1 MPVSRKGVIMTDV
14 PQFLGRNLFDLDDY
28 SAAEILYILEA
39 AKGMKEINLREYK
52 KIPTLR
58 GKTVCTLFVENS
70 TRTRMSFELAA
81 SRLSADVV
89 SFEAPISSLGKGES
103 LQDTI
108 YTLDAMG
115 IDLYC
120 FRHSSPGSPQLV
132 HKYSGKPVI
141 NGGDGRH
148 AHPTQALLDI
158 FSIWEKLGSLEG
170 LKVAIVGDILN
181 SRVVRSNMIGMR
193 KLGASITVCGPRTLM
208 PTGIEEV
215 YGCRVEYQLAEALRD
230 ADVVMGLRM
239 QMERMTDGLFPSL
252 EEYSK
257 YYVLSKDTIK
267 YAKEDALIMHPG
279 PMNRGV
285 EILPEIADGK
295 HSIIVEQV
303 ANGVAIRMALMFLI
317 LGGKA

>member
-1 MPVSRKGVIMTDV
+1 MTST
-14 PQFLGRNLFDLDDY
+14 PQFLGRNVYDLDDY
-28 SAAEILYILEA
+28 SAEEIMYILDA

-81 SRLSADVV
+81 NRLSADVV
-89 SFEAPISSLGKGES
+89 SFQASISALQKGES
-103 LQDTI
+103 LQDTV

-120 FRHSSPGSPQLV
+120 IRHSSPGSPQMV

-158 FSIWEKLGSLEG
+158 FSIWEKLGDLNG
-170 LKVAIVGDILN
+170 LKITIVGDILN
-181 SRVVRSNMIGMR
+181 SRVVRSNLIGMK
-193 KLGASITVCGPRTLM
+193 KLGMEVTVCGPRTLM
-208 PTGIEEV
+208 PGNMEEI
-215 YGCRVEYQLAEALRD
+215 YGCRVEYNLREALSD
-230 ADVVMGLRM
+230 ADIVMGLRM

-257 YYVLSKDTIK
+257 HYVLSKDTIK
-267 YAKEDALIMHPG
+267 YAKKDALIMHPG

-285 EILPEIADGK
+285 EILPEIADSNQ
-295 HSIIVEQV
+295 SIIVEQV
-303 ANGVAIRMALMFLI
+303 ANGVAVRMALMFLI

>member
-1 MPVSRKGVIMTDV
+1 MT
-14 PQFLGRNLFDLDDY
+14 PQFLGRNVFDLDDY
-28 SAAEILYILEA
+28 SREEIMYILEA
-39 AKGMKEINLREYK
+39 TKGMKEINLREYK

-81 SRLSADVV
+81 NRLSADVV
-89 SFEAPISSLGKGES
+89 SFQASVSALQKGES
-103 LQDTI
+103 LQDTV
-108 YTLDAMG
+108 YTLNAMG

-120 FRHSSPGSPQLV
+120 IRHCSPGSPQMV

-158 FSIWEKLGSLEG
+158 YSIWEKRGDLKG
-170 LKVAIVGDILN
+170 LKVTIVGDILN
-181 SRVVRSNMIGMR
+181 SRVVRSNLIGMR
-193 KLGASITVCGPRTLM
+193 KLGAKVTVCGPKTLM
-208 PTGIEEV
+208 PGNMESV
-215 YGCRVEYQLAEALRD
+215 YGCKVEYDLSRALSG

-239 QMERMTDGLFPSL
+239 QLERMSEGLFPSL

-257 YYVLSKDTIK
+257 HYVLSRETLK
-267 YAKEDALIMHPG
+267 YAKSNALIMHPG

-285 EILPEIADGK
+285 EILPEIADG
-295 HSIIVEQV
+295 SQSVIVEQV

>member
-1 MPVSRKGVIMTDV
+1 MEKQF
-14 PQFLGRNLFDLDDY
+14 QFLGRNVFDLDDY
-28 SAAEILYILEA
+28 SAEEIMYILEA

-58 GKTVCTLFVENS
+58 GKTICTLFVENS

-89 SFEAPISSLGKGES
+89 SFQASVSALQKGES
-103 LQDTI
+103 LQDTV

-120 FRHSSPGSPQLV
+120 IRHSSPGSPQLV

-158 FSIWEKLGSLEG
+158 FSIWERLGDLKG
-170 LKVAIVGDILN
+170 LKITIVGDILN
-181 SRVVRSNMIGMR
+181 SRVVRSNLIGMK
-193 KLGASITVCGPRTLM
+193 KLGAIVTVCGPRTLM
-208 PTGIEEV
+208 PGFMEDI
-215 YGCRVEYQLAEALRD
+215 YGCKVEYDLQTALRD

-239 QMERMTDGLFPSL
+239 QLERQTEGLFPSL
-252 EEYSK
+252 EEYTK
-257 YYVLSKDTIK
+257 HYVLSKETIR
-267 YAKEDALIMHPG
+267 YAKKDALIMHPG
-279 PMNRGV
+279 PMNRGI

-295 HSIIVEQV
+295 QSIIVEQV

>member
-1 MPVSRKGVIMTDV
+1 MDSL
-14 PQFLGRNLFDLDDY
+14 PQFVGRNLYDLDDY
-28 SAAEILYILEA
+28 SAEEIMYILEA
-39 AKGMKEINLREYK
+39 ARGMKEINLRQYK

-89 SFEAPISSLGKGES
+89 SFQATVSSLQKGES
-103 LQDTI
+103 LQDTV

-120 FRHSSPGSPQLV
+120 IRHSSPGSPQLV

-170 LKVAIVGDILN
+170 LKITIVGDILN
-181 SRVVRSNMIGMR
+181 SRVVRSNLIGMK
-193 KLGASITVCGPRTLM
+193 KLGADVTVCGPRTLM
-208 PTGIEEV
+208 PGGMEDI
-215 YGCRVEYQLAEALRD
+215 YGCRVEYNLPEALKD

-239 QMERMTDGLFPSL
+239 QLERMTEGLFPSL

-257 YYVLSKDTIK
+257 HYVLSKDTIK
-267 YAKEDALIMHPG
+267 FAKKDALIMHPG

-285 EILPEIADGK
+285 EILPEIADSD

-303 ANGVAIRMALMFLI
+303 ANGVAVRMALMFLI
-317 LGGKA
+317 LGGKL

>member
-1 MPVSRKGVIMTDV
+1 MN
-14 PQFLGRNLFDLDDY
+14 PQFLGRNVFDLDDY
-28 SAAEILYILEA
+28 SRDEIMYILEA
-39 AKGMKEINLREYK
+39 AKGMKEINTREYK

-81 SRLSADVV
+81 NRLSADVV
-89 SFEAPISSLGKGES
+89 SFQANVSALQKGES
-103 LQDTI
+103 LQDTV
-108 YTLDAMG
+108 YTLNAMG

-120 FRHSSPGSPQLV
+120 IRHSSPGSPQLV
-132 HKYSGKPVI
+132 NKYSQRPVI

-158 FSIWEKLGSLEG
+158 YSIWEKRGDIKG
-170 LKVAIVGDILN
+170 LKISIVGDILH
-181 SRVVRSNMIGMR
+181 SRVVRSNLIGMR
-193 KLGASITVCGPRTLM
+193 KLGAKVTVCGPKTLM
-208 PTGIEEV
+208 PSNMESV
-215 YGCRVEYQLAEALRD
+215 YDCKVEYDLGKALSG

-239 QMERMTDGLFPSL
+239 QLERMSEGLFPSL

-257 YYVLSKDTIK
+257 HYVLSKDTLK
-267 YAKEDALIMHPG
+267 YAKGNALIMHPG

-285 EILPEIADGK
+285 EILPEIADSK
-295 HSIIVEQV
+295 QSVIVEQV

>member
-1 MPVSRKGVIMTDV
+1 MNDT

-28 SAAEILYILEA
+28 SAEEIYYILEA

-89 SFEAPISSLGKGES
+89 SFQASVSALQKGES
-103 LQDTI
+103 LQDTV

-115 IDLYC
+115 IDLYVI
-120 FRHSSPGSPQLV
+120 RHSSPGSPQLV
-132 HKYSGKPVI
+132 HKYSGKPVL

-158 FSIWEKLGSLEG
+158 FSIWEKRGNLDG
-170 LKVAIVGDILN
+170 LKVTIVGDILN
-181 SRVVRSNMIGMR
+181 SRVVRSNLIGMK
-193 KLGASITVCGPRTLM
+193 KLGAEVTVCGPKTLM
-208 PTGIEEV
+208 PGSMEEI
-215 YGCRVEYQLAEALRD
+215 YGCRVEYDLQTALKD

-239 QMERMTDGLFPSL
+239 QLERQTEGLFPSL

-257 YYVLSKDTIK
+257 HYVLSKDTIK
-267 YAKEDALIMHPG
+267 WAKSDALIMHPG
-279 PMNRGV
+279 PMNRGI
-285 EILPEIADGK
+285 EILPEIADSQQ
-295 HSIIVEQV
+295 SIIVEQV

>member
-1 MPVSRKGVIMTDV
+1 MEAT
-14 PQFLGRNLFDLDDY
+14 PQFLGRNMFGLEDF
-28 SAAEILYILEA
+28 SGEEIMYILEA
-39 AKGMKEINLREYK
+39 AKAMKEINLRQYK

-58 GKTVCTLFVENS
+58 GKTVCTLFVEDS

-81 SRLSADVV
+81 KRLSADVV
-89 SFEAPISSLGKGES
+89 SFAASISSLQKGES

-108 YTLDAMG
+108 YTLGAMG

-120 FRHSSPGSPQLV
+120 IRHRSPGSPQLV

-158 FSIWEKLGSLEG
+158 FSIWEHVGDLKG

-181 SRVVRSNMIGMR
+181 SRVVRSNLIGMK
-193 KLGASITVCGPRTLM
+193 KLGMDVTVCGPRTLM
-208 PTGIEEV
+208 PPHLEELF
-215 YGCRVEYQLAEALRD
+215 GCKVQYELCEALRD
-230 ADVVMGLRM
+230 ADIVMGLRM
-239 QMERMTDGLFPSL
+239 QFERMTEGLFPSL

-257 YYVLSKDTIK
+257 HYVLSQDTIK
-267 YAKEDALIMHPG
+267 FAKRDALIMHPG

-285 EILPEIADGK
+285 EILPEIADSK
-295 HSIIVEQV
+295 QSIIVEQV
-303 ANGVAIRMALMFLI
+303 ANGVAVRMALMFLI
-317 LGGKA
+317 LGGKL

>member
-1 MPVSRKGVIMTDV
+1 MAFI
-14 PQFLGRNLFDLDDY
+14 PQFVGRNVFDLDDY
-28 SAAEILYILEA
+28 SSEEIMYILEA

-58 GKTVCTLFVENS
+58 GKTVCTLYVEDS
-70 TRTRMSFELAA
+70 TRTRMSFERAA
-81 SRLSADVV
+81 NRLSADVV
-89 SFEAPISSLGKGES
+89 SFQASISSLQKGES
-103 LQDTI
+103 LQDTV

-120 FRHSSPGSPQLV
+120 IRHSSPGSPQLV

-158 FSIWEKLGSLEG
+158 FSIWEKLGDLNG
-170 LKVAIVGDILN
+170 LKITIVGDILN
-181 SRVVRSNMIGMR
+181 SRVVRSNLIGMK
-193 KLGASITVCGPRTLM
+193 KLGMQVTVCGPRTLM
-208 PTGIEEV
+208 PGNMEEI
-215 YGCRVEYQLAEALRD
+215 YGCRVEYNLREALRE

-239 QMERMTDGLFPSL
+239 QLERMTEGLFPSL

-257 YYVLSKDTIK
+257 HYVLSKDTIK
-267 YAKEDALIMHPG
+267 YAKKDALIMHPG

-285 EILPEIADGK
+285 EILPEIAD
-295 HSIIVEQV
+295 SNQSLSVEQV
-303 ANGVAIRMALMFLI
+303 ANGVAVRMALMFLI
-317 LGGKA
+317 LGGKV

>member
-1 MPVSRKGVIMTDV
+1 VSLKGERMN
-14 PQFLGRNLFDLDDY
+14 PQFLGRSVFDLDDY
-28 SAAEILYILEA
+28 SREEILYILEA

-81 SRLSADVV
+81 NRLSADVV
-89 SFEAPISSLGKGES
+89 SFQASVSALQKGES
-103 LQDTI
+103 LQDTV
-108 YTLDAMG
+108 YTLNAMG

-120 FRHSSPGSPQLV
+120 IRHSSPGSPQMV
-132 HKYSGKPVI
+132 NKYSGKPVI

-158 FSIWEKLGSLEG
+158 YSIWEKLGSLQG
-170 LKVAIVGDILN
+170 LKITIVGDILN
-181 SRVVRSNMIGMR
+181 SRVVRSNLIGMQ
-193 KLGASITVCGPRTLM
+193 KLGAKVTVCGPKTLM
-208 PTGIEEV
+208 PGNMESV
-215 YGCRVEYQLAEALRD
+215 YGCNVEYDLARALSG

-239 QMERMTDGLFPSL
+239 QLERMSEGLFPSL

-257 YYVLSKDTIK
+257 HYVLSRQTLK
-267 YAKEDALIMHPG
+267 YAKKNALIMHPG

-285 EILPEIADGK
+285 EILPEIAD
-295 HSIIVEQV
+295 SSQSVIVEQV

-317 LGGKA
+317 MGGKA

>member
-1 MPVSRKGVIMTDV
+1 MTAT
-14 PQFLGRNLFDLDDY
+14 PQFLGRNLFDLEDY
-28 SAAEILYILEA
+28 TAEEILYILEA
-39 AKGMKEINLREYK
+39 ARGMKEINLRDYK

-81 SRLSADVV
+81 NRLSADVV
-89 SFEAPISSLGKGES
+89 SFEATTSSLEKGEG
-103 LQDTI
+103 LQDTV

-120 FRHSSPGSPQLV
+120 IRHSSPGSPQLV

-158 FSIWEKLGSLEG
+158 FSIWEKLGSLDG
-170 LKVAIVGDILN
+170 LKITIVGDILN
-181 SRVVRSNMIGMR
+181 SRVVRSNLIGMK
-193 KLGASITVCGPRTLM
+193 KLGAHVTVCGPRTLM
-208 PTGIEEV
+208 PGGMEDV
-215 YGCRVEYQLAEALRD
+215 YGCRVEYSLKEALRD

-239 QMERMTDGLFPSL
+239 QRERMTEGFFPSL

-257 YYVLSKDTIK
+257 HYVLSKDTIR
-267 YAKEDALIMHPG
+267 YAKQDALIMHPG

-285 EILPEIADGK
+285 EILPEIADGS

-303 ANGVAIRMALMFLI
+303 ANGVAVRMALMFLI

>member
-1 MPVSRKGVIMTDV
+1 MDSI
-14 PQFLGRNLFDLDDY
+14 PQFVGRNLFDLDDY
-28 SAAEILYILEA
+28 SAEEIMYILEA
-39 AKGMKEINLREYK
+39 ARGMKEINLRQYK

-58 GKTVCTLFVENS
+58 GKTICTLFVENS

-89 SFEAPISSLGKGES
+89 SFQATVSSLQKGES
-103 LQDTI
+103 LQDTV

-120 FRHSSPGSPQLV
+120 IRHSSPGSPQLV

-170 LKVAIVGDILN
+170 LKITIVGDILN
-181 SRVVRSNMIGMR
+181 SRVVRSNLIGMK
-193 KLGASITVCGPRTLM
+193 KLGADVTVCGPRTLM
-208 PTGIEEV
+208 PGGMEDI
-215 YGCRVEYQLAEALRD
+215 YGCRVEYNLPEALRD

-239 QMERMTDGLFPSL
+239 QLERMTEGLFPSL

-257 YYVLSKDTIK
+257 HYVFSKDTIK
-267 YAKEDALIMHPG
+267 FAKKDALIMHPG

-285 EILPEIADGK
+285 EILPEIADSD

-303 ANGVAIRMALMFLI
+303 ANGVAVRMALMFLI
-317 LGGKA
+317 LGGKL

>member
-1 MPVSRKGVIMTDV
+1 MNDT
-14 PQFLGRNLFDLDDY
+14 PQFLGRNVFDLDDY
-28 SAAEILYILEA
+28 SAEEIQYILEA
-39 AKGMKEINLREYK
+39 AQGMKEINLREYK

-58 GKTVCTLFVENS
+58 GKTICTLFVENS

-89 SFEAPISSLGKGES
+89 SFQASVSALQKGES
-103 LQDTI
+103 LQDTV

-120 FRHSSPGSPQLV
+120 IRHSSPGSPQLV

-170 LKVAIVGDILN
+170 LKVTIVGDILN
-181 SRVVRSNMIGMR
+181 SRVVRSNLIGMK
-193 KLGASITVCGPRTLM
+193 KLGAAVTVCGPSTLM
-208 PTGIEEV
+208 PGSMEEV
-215 YGCRVEYQLAEALRD
+215 YGCRVEYDLKTALQD

-239 QMERMTDGLFPSL
+239 QLERQTEGLFPSL

-257 YYVLSKDTIK
+257 HYVLSKETIQW
-267 YAKEDALIMHPG
+267 AKQDALIMHPG
-279 PMNRGV
+279 PMNRGI
-285 EILPEIADGK
+285 EILPEIADGRQ
-295 HSIIVEQV
+295 SIIVEQV

>member
-1 MPVSRKGVIMTDV
+1 MTQT
-14 PQFLGRNLFDLDDY
+14 PQFLGRNVFDLDDY
-28 SAAEILYILEA
+28 SADEIMYILDA

-58 GKTVCTLFVENS
+58 GKTVCTLFIENS

-89 SFEAPISSLGKGES
+89 SFQASISALQKGES
-103 LQDTI
+103 LQDTV

-115 IDLYC
+115 IDLYVI
-120 FRHSSPGSPQLV
+120 RHSSPGSPQLV

-170 LKVAIVGDILN
+170 LKVTIVGDILN
-181 SRVVRSNMIGMR
+181 SRVVRSNLIGMK
-193 KLGASITVCGPRTLM
+193 KLGAEVTVCGPRTLM
-208 PTGIEEV
+208 PGSMEAI
-215 YGCRVEYQLAEALRD
+215 YGCKVEYDLETALKD

-239 QMERMTDGLFPSL
+239 QLERQTEGLFPSL

-257 YYVLSKDTIK
+257 HYVLSKDTIK
-267 YAKEDALIMHPG
+267 FAKKDALIMHPG
-279 PMNRGV
+279 PMNRGI
-285 EILPEIADGK
+285 EILPEIADSQQ
-295 HSIIVEQV
+295 SIIVEQV
-303 ANGVAIRMALMFLI
+303 ANGVAVRMALMFLI

>member
-1 MPVSRKGVIMTDV
+1 MSVK
-14 PQFLGRNLFDLDDY
+14 PQFLGRNVYDLDDY
-28 SAAEILYILEA
+28 SKAEILYILEA

-58 GKTVCTLFVENS
+58 GKTICTLFVENS

-89 SFEAPISSLGKGES
+89 SFQATVSSLQKGES
-103 LQDTI
+103 LQDTV

-120 FRHSSPGSPQLV
+120 IRHSSPGAAQLV

-170 LKVAIVGDILN
+170 LKITIVGDILN
-181 SRVVRSNMIGMR
+181 SRVVRSNLIGMK
-193 KLGASITVCGPRTLM
+193 KLGAEVTVCGPRTLM
-208 PTGIEEV
+208 PSGLEEV
-215 YGCRVEYQLAEALRD
+215 YGCKVEYNLPRALKD

-239 QMERMTDGLFPSL
+239 QMERMTEGLFPSL

-257 YYVLSKDTIK
+257 HYVLSKDTIK
-267 YAKEDALIMHPG
+267 YAKKDALIMHPG

-295 HSIIVEQV
+295 QSIIVEQV
-303 ANGVAIRMALMFLI
+303 ANGVAVRMALMFLI

>member
-1 MPVSRKGVIMTDV
+1 MSVT
-14 PQFLGRNLFDLDDY
+14 PQFLGRNVYDLDDY
-28 SAAEILYILEA
+28 SKAEILYILEA
-39 AKGMKEINLREYK
+39 AKGMKEFNLREYK

-58 GKTVCTLFVENS
+58 GKTICTLFVENS

-89 SFEAPISSLGKGES
+89 SFQATVSSLQKGES
-103 LQDTI
+103 LQDTV

-120 FRHSSPGSPQLV
+120 IRHSSPGAAQLV

-170 LKVAIVGDILN
+170 LKITIVGDILN
-181 SRVVRSNMIGMR
+181 SRVVRSNLIGMK
-193 KLGASITVCGPRTLM
+193 KLGAEVTVCGPRTLM
-208 PTGIEEV
+208 PSGLEEV
-215 YGCRVEYQLAEALRD
+215 YGCKVEYNLPRALKD

-239 QMERMTDGLFPSL
+239 QMERMTEGLFPSL

-257 YYVLSKDTIK
+257 HYVLSKDTIK
-267 YAKEDALIMHPG
+267 YAKKDALIMHPG

-295 HSIIVEQV
+295 QSIIVEQV
-303 ANGVAIRMALMFLI
+303 ANGVAVRMALMFLI

>member
-1 MPVSRKGVIMTDV
+1 MNY
-14 PQFLGRNLFDLDDY
+14 QFLGRNVFDLDDY
-28 SAAEILYILEA
+28 SREEILYILEA
-39 AKGMKEINLREYK
+39 AKGMKSINLREYK

-58 GKTVCTLFVENS
+58 GKTICTLFVENS

-81 SRLSADVV
+81 NRLSADVV
-89 SFEAPISSLGKGES
+89 SFQANVSALQKGES
-103 LQDTI
+103 LQDTV
-108 YTLDAMG
+108 YTLNAMG

-120 FRHSSPGSPQLV
+120 IRHSSPGSPQLV
-132 HKYSGKPVI
+132 HKYSQKPVI

-158 FSIWEKLGSLEG
+158 YTIWEKKGDLKD
-170 LKVAIVGDILN
+170 LKVTIVGDILH
-181 SRVVRSNMIGMR
+181 SRVVRSNLIGMG
-193 KLGASITVCGPRTLM
+193 KLGAKVTVCGPKTLM
-208 PTGIEEV
+208 PGNMESV
-215 YGCRVEYQLAEALRD
+215 YGCKVEYDLARALSD

-239 QMERMTDGLFPSL
+239 QLERMSEGLFPSL

-257 YYVLSKDTIK
+257 HYVLSGRTLK
-267 YAKEDALIMHPG
+267 YAKPDALIMHPG

-285 EILPEIADGK
+285 EILPEIADSK
-295 HSIIVEQV
+295 HSVIVEQV

>member
-1 MPVSRKGVIMTDV
+1 MDSL
-14 PQFLGRNLFDLDDY
+14 PQFVGRNLFDLDDY
-28 SAAEILYILEA
+28 SAEEIMYILEA
-39 AKGMKEINLREYK
+39 AKGMKEINLRQYK

-58 GKTVCTLFVENS
+58 GKTICTLFVENS

-89 SFEAPISSLGKGES
+89 SFQATVSSLQKGES
-103 LQDTI
+103 LQDTV

-120 FRHSSPGSPQLV
+120 IRHSSPGSPQLV
-132 HKYSGKPVI
+132 HKYSRKPVI

-170 LKVAIVGDILN
+170 LKITIVGDILN
-181 SRVVRSNMIGMR
+181 SRVVRSNLIGMK
-193 KLGASITVCGPRTLM
+193 KLGADVTVCGPRTLM
-208 PTGIEEV
+208 PGGMEDI
-215 YGCRVEYQLAEALRD
+215 YGCRVEYNLPEALRN

-239 QMERMTDGLFPSL
+239 QLERMTEGLFPSL

-257 YYVLSKDTIK
+257 HYVLSKDTIK
-267 YAKEDALIMHPG
+267 FAKKDALIMHPG

-285 EILPEIADGK
+285 EILPEIADSD

-303 ANGVAIRMALMFLI
+303 ANGVAVRMALMFLI
-317 LGGKA
+317 LGGKL

>member
-1 MPVSRKGVIMTDV
+1 MSVT
-14 PQFLGRNLFDLDDY
+14 PQFLGRNVFDLDDY
-28 SAAEILYILEA
+28 SRAEILYILEA

-58 GKTVCTLFVENS
+58 GKTICTLFVEDS

-81 SRLSADVV
+81 NRLSADVV
-89 SFEAPISSLGKGES
+89 SFQATVSSLQKGES
-103 LQDTI
+103 LQDTV
-108 YTLDAMG
+108 YTLGAMG

-120 FRHSSPGSPQLV
+120 IRHSSPGSPQLV

-158 FSIWEKLGSLEG
+158 FSIWEKLGSLDG
-170 LKVAIVGDILN
+170 LKITIVGDILN
-181 SRVVRSNMIGMR
+181 SRVVRSNLIGMK
-193 KLGASITVCGPRTLM
+193 KLGAEVTVCGPRTLM
-208 PTGIEEV
+208 PSGMEEV
-215 YGCRVEYQLAEALRD
+215 YGCKVEYNLPRALKD

-257 YYVLSKDTIK
+257 HYVLSKDTIK
-267 YAKEDALIMHPG
+267 YDKKDALIMHPG

-295 HSIIVEQV
+295 QSIIVEQV

>member
-1 MPVSRKGVIMTDV
+1 MENT
-14 PQFLGRNLFDLDDY
+14 PQFLGRNVFDLDDY
-28 SAAEILYILEA
+28 SAEEIMYILEA

-58 GKTVCTLFVENS
+58 GKTICTLFVENS

-89 SFEAPISSLGKGES
+89 SFQAEVSALQKGES
-103 LQDTI
+103 LQDTV

-120 FRHSSPGSPQLV
+120 IRHSSPGSPQLV

-158 FSIWEKLGSLEG
+158 FSIWEKLGDIRG
-170 LKVAIVGDILN
+170 LKITIVGDILN
-181 SRVVRSNMIGMR
+181 SRVVRSNLIGMK
-193 KLGASITVCGPRTLM
+193 KLGAEVTVCGPRTLM
-208 PTGIEEV
+208 PSFMEEV
-215 YGCRVEYQLAEALRD
+215 YGCKVQYDLQTALKD

-239 QMERMTDGLFPSL
+239 QLERQTEGLFPSL
-252 EEYSK
+252 EEYTK
-257 YYVLSKDTIK
+257 HYVLSKDTIK
-267 YAKEDALIMHPG
+267 FAKKDALIMHPG
-279 PMNRGV
+279 PMNRGI
-285 EILPEIADGK
+285 EILPEIADSQQ
-295 HSIIVEQV
+295 SIIVEQV
-303 ANGVAIRMALMFLI
+303 ANGVAVRMALMFLI